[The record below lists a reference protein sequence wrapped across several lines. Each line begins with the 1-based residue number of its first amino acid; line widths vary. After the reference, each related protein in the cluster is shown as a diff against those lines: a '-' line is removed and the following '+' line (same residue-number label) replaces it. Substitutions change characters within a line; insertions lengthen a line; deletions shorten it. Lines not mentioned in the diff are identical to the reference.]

1 MAALYLAYVH
11 CSFAKSHLWTGIK
24 PKRAFRSHFRLIL
37 EIKQLLTSEKMVVE
51 VANRRKV
58 KKIKGQIFG
67 LLLLLYIF
75 FNKATEVSAGAMVL
89 ILTRAILIF

>member
-1 MAALYLAYVH
+1 M
-11 CSFAKSHLWTGIK
+11 
-24 PKRAFRSHFRLIL
+24 IL
-37 EIKQLLTSEKMVVE
+37 EIKQFLTSEKKVVE

-58 KKIKGQIFG
+58 KKIKGQIFRL

-89 ILTRAILIF
+89 ILTQAILIF